1 LLFLLETVLFGCLLL
16 FLYGHLG
23 AALEAVGLD
32 LWLFTHALT
41 ALADSRKHSHSLVK
55 TVDRDGLVV
64 L

>member
-1 LLFLLETVLFGCLLL
+1 MLFLLETVLFGCLLL

-41 ALADSRKHSHSLVK
+41 AFANGGEHSHSLVK
-55 TVDRDGLVV
+55 TVDRDRLFV